1 MNSKKIVVVLL
12 TIGVIVTACAIFSRI
27 NIKGTFTDSIKQ
39 NTVYTKEDTSA
50 ANKEDFYVSG
60 AEEEAYKE
68 KCSEILK
75 KYFNIS
81 IDNNE
86 KLHFE
91 ALRFNEKTLDEM
103 NAKSMKELKDLYDN
117 KKISK
122 EEYDKEVKRHDGGSD
137 DIDAFIRNLVEKSKH
152 GMISST
158 FEDENRNYLIIIN
171 ENTKEADS
179 VRVNEDHHTKSD
191 ASLTLS
197 EEQIKNTAEDFIK
210 QNKLG
215 DIENPKCILVKEE
228 DVFYQDGNDQS
239 KKVKVGIDKY
249 TGKVISFS
257 VNEYANLEYD
267 EEINENK

>member
-12 TIGVIVTACAIFSRI
+12 AIGLIAIACAIFSRI

-50 ANKEDFYVSG
+50 ANKEDFYLSG

-91 ALRFNEKTLDEM
+91 ALRFNEKSLDEM
-103 NAKSMKELKDLYDN
+103 KAKSMKELKDLYDN

-122 EEYDKEVKRHDGGSD
+122 DEYDKEVKRHDGGSD
-137 DIDAFIRNLVEKSKH
+137 DIDAFIRNRVEELKY
-152 GMISST
+152 GMIFST

-215 DIENPKCILVKEE
+215 DVDNPKCILVKEE
-228 DVFYQDGNDQS
+228 DVFYQDGNDKS
-239 KKVKVGIDKY
+239 KKVKVGIDNY
-249 TGKVISFS
+249 TGKVNSFS
-257 VNEYANLEYD
+257 VNEYANLEYN
-267 EEINENK
+267 EEINEK